1 MTPTG
6 IETID
11 EALYELT
18 DAYDW
23 GDFVKVQFL
32 VDILLDIRSLVES
45 SQTHQEALYED

>member
-6 IETID
+6 IDYID

-32 VDILLDIRSLVES
+32 VDILLDIRSLIES
-45 SQTHQEALYED
+45 PESHQDAF